1 MRNHL
6 LCSLFTNESEFL
18 QMKVPG
24 ALENVKFSLTSL
36 PISVRP
42 LAAYFIVN
50 NRIYQSP
57 DLYTVVS
64 NRLVSDFEVF

>member
-1 MRNHL
+1 
-6 LCSLFTNESEFL
+6 
-18 QMKVPG
+18 MKVPG